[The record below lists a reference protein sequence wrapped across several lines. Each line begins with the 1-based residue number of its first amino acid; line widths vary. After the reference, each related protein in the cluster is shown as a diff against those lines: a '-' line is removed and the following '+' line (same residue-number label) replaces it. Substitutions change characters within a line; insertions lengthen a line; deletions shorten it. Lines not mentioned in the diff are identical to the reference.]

1 MKDIKYSKLYFNDL
15 NSKSGVI
22 IAVLMLL
29 CLVLY
34 FVAVFSETE
43 NSYTRFLLPFSNIM
57 VIFIFGRTWLY
68 RNSVQWNKK
77 GMTLKI
83 KQTFIGTSF
92 LFEDVK
98 LIKTENKQLEILL
111 RTNEVL
117 KFDLTHIKENE
128 IEKLEN
134 IIKKHSDI

>member
-15 NSKSGVI
+15 NSKSGTI
-22 IAVLMLL
+22 IAVLTLL

-34 FVAVFSETE
+34 FVAGFSETE
-43 NSYTRFLLPFSNIM
+43 NLYIRFLPLFLNVM
-57 VIFIFGRTWLY
+57 FIFLFGRTLLY

-77 GMTLKI
+77 GMTLRI
-83 KQTFIGTSF
+83 KQTFKATDF
-92 LFEDVK
+92 VFEDVK
-98 LIKTENKQLEILL
+98 MIKTENKQLEILL

>member
-22 IAVLMLL
+22 IAVLTLL

-34 FVAVFSETE
+34 FVAGFSETE
-43 NSYTRFLLPFSNIM
+43 NSYTRFLPLFSNI
-57 VIFIFGRTWLY
+57 IFIFLFGRTLLY

-77 GMTLKI
+77 GMTLRI
-83 KQTFIGTSF
+83 KQTFKATNF

-98 LIKTENKQLEILL
+98 MIKNENKQLEILL